1 MVLPAIGSS
10 SSEVAPNTRLLVTA
24 AQFNSI
30 NLAGHVAG
38 LEVVVAGPQ
47 GECEWDETHHPAQKK
62 NSTTIGPAKTTQRP
76 TSQAIRCLRDA
87 GFSSYGI
94 SSLSAVSTLQRAAD
108 SVQGRTSRFGLRGAV
123 PSNRSS
129 ALSVGGLPRKKLGLA
144 RARAS
149 EFLRRVSPV
158 CRKAQS
164 QRRPAA
170 APAPPPLD
178 HDRPDHDRP
187 DQDAPDHDLPDHDS
201 PDQV

>member
-62 NSTTIGPAKTTQRP
+62 NSTTIGPAMTTQGP

-94 SSLSAVSTLQRAAD
+94 SASLPSPPSSARRIPSRVVRLD
-108 SVQGRTSRFGLRGAV
+108 SDSEGAV
-123 PSNRSS
+123 HPNR
-129 ALSVGGLPRKKLGLA
+129 LRHRPVGLPRKKLGLES
-144 RARAS
+144 ARAS
-149 EFLRRVSPV
+149 EFLLRVSPGMS
-158 CRKAQS
+158 KAQS

-178 HDRPDHDRP
+178 HDRPDQDRP